1 MKNLSISF
9 APFPPS
15 LEDGRTHPCTCPFI
29 HLSVFSLVKSL
40 IKKKKKKSRTFS
52 SRRGAA
58 ETNPTRNHEVRVQ
71 YLASLSGLRNWRC
84 RELWCRSQ
92 TKLGSR
98 RLQTPNLGTSVCRG
112 RGRGPKKT
120 KKKKKKK
127 KEKKQRERERNH

>member
-1 MKNLSISF
+1 MYLPIH
-9 APFPPS
+9 PS
-15 LEDGRTHPCTCPFI
+15 VCFFTGEITD
-29 HLSVFSLVKSL
+29 
-40 IKKKKKKSRTFS
+40 KKKKKKSRTFS

-127 KEKKQRERERNH
+127 KKREREKEITDIL